1 MTYNGIHRFIK
12 SGFAA
17 LTAIITIFAFQISP
31 AILANMFYIFG
42 KLIHSVQKY
51 KDNYSLNTK
60 YTVINNF
67 WILHCLGGNILLSFI
82 NLFHLDMK
90 KFIFSF
96 LLLSIAALNI
106 YAQQGWFWQNPL
118 PQGNGLGRAFISG
131 NNGYIIG
138 HLGTFLKTTNL
149 GSNWI
154 VQYNIPFFELK
165 SSQFLIWI
173 TFT

>member
-1 MTYNGIHRFIK
+1 
-12 SGFAA
+12 
-17 LTAIITIFAFQISP
+17 
-31 AILANMFYIFG
+31 
-42 KLIHSVQKY
+42 
-51 KDNYSLNTK
+51 
-60 YTVINNF
+60 
-67 WILHCLGGNILLSFI
+67 
-82 NLFHLDMK
+82 MK
-90 KFIFSF
+90 KLVYTF

-165 SSQFLIWI
+165 SSQFLI
-173 TFT
+173 